1 MLRPLNKPL
10 QHWKDQR
17 IWLIGASSGIGAALA
32 RDLLQAGARV
42 ALSARDEMG
51 LQTVA
56 GRHEQ
61 AMILPL
67 DVLDTTAWQVAHD
80 AICTRWNDV
89 DMLVYCVADYLPE
102 SVWDMDPQQAHR
114 TIAVNLSCLYDG
126 LAQVLPRMLRRG
138 KGSIALV
145 ASVAGYMGLPRATVY
160 GPTKAALINLAEIL
174 YTDLHARGLNVF
186 LINPGFVATRLTA
199 KNDFV
204 MPALQSPEEASR
216 SIMRGISRGDFEI
229 HFPKNFTLLMK
240 FIQILPYRWRFALLG
255 YCLESA

>member
-1 MLRPLNKPL
+1 MFRPLNKPVE
-10 QHWKDQR
+10 HWVDQR

-32 RDLLQAGARV
+32 RKLLCAGARV
-42 ALSARDEMG
+42 ALSARDESG

-56 GRHEQ
+56 DAHGH
-61 AMILPL
+61 AMVLPL
-67 DVLDTTAWQVAHD
+67 DVLDAAAWQAAHD

-89 DMLVYCVADYLPE
+89 DMLIYCVADYLPE
-102 SVWDMDPQQAHR
+102 SVWEMEPMQAHR

-138 KGSIALV
+138 QGSIALI

-174 YTDLHARGLNVF
+174 YADLHARGLNVF

-199 KNDFV
+199 KNAFS
-204 MPALQSPEEASR
+204 MPALQSPEDASR
-216 SIMRGISRGDFEI
+216 AIMQGMQQGDFEI
-229 HFPKNFTLLMK
+229 HFPKGFTFLMK
-240 FIQILPYRWRFALLG
+240 FIQVLPYRWRFALLSH
-255 YCLESA
+255 YLETA